1 MPQAE
6 CVIFDNCGHFMAIDE
21 PIKTA
26 RTILTF
32 FDDHANYQVKLLS
45 VMNIRG
51 VDSSTISMTNIRL
64 ERAPITD
71 LSTSVMS

>member
-1 MPQAE
+1 
-6 CVIFDNCGHFMAIDE
+6 MAIDE

-32 FDDHANYQVKLLS
+32 FDNHANYQVKLLS
-45 VMNIRG
+45 VANIRP

-64 ERAPITD
+64 EEPLTTD
-71 LSTSVMS
+71 MSPAVLS